1 MCNRQFIHKVCVMLA
16 QKHMHDCHF
25 YNLYVYCYS
34 QAGGMARVLGARLDG
49 LEARAEAEAGR
60 GVRVAVS
67 EEIARLQEVGR

>member
-1 MCNRQFIHKVCVMLA
+1 
-16 QKHMHDCHF
+16 
-25 YNLYVYCYS
+25 
-34 QAGGMARVLGARLDG
+34 MARVLGARLDG